1 MRHWNRGKKTVRN
14 FLLALLL
21 VFLIY
26 ASQGFPPYT
35 VKGICRQVR
44 HDYLLG
50 ELEPLY
56 VQRDWRHPS
65 ANRYERYTTV
75 AARCGETYTIFRY
88 ADGLLGSHRDWSDLS
103 PVFGEGAV
111 CVARGGKIYAAGP
124 FAEAAT
130 AVAVVRAE
138 KPPAPNGNV
147 ECREFTL
154 EGERLANQ
162 VFVFPYETDYSSFE
176 GEHMGE
182 EDLVLPAVVE
192 MWYRKPAPN
201 ADPGLYYFENKD
213 LPCTVTLYSETGEA
227 LETFDLT
234 VTTEGIR
241 SWW

>member
-1 MRHWNRGKKTVRN
+1 MPSGAARLPSRGAGAPVCPAG
-14 FLLALLL
+14 LA
-21 VFLIY
+21 
-26 ASQGFPPYT
+26 A
-35 VKGICRQVR
+35 
-44 HDYLLG
+44 
-50 ELEPLY
+50 
-56 VQRDWRHPS
+56 PS

-75 AARCGETYTIFRY
+75 AARCGEPYTIFRY

-154 EGERLANQ
+154 EGERLADQ

>member
-26 ASQGFPPYT
+26 ASQSFPPYT
-35 VKGICRQVR
+35 VRGMCRQVQ

-154 EGERLANQ
+154 EGERLADQ

-176 GEHMGE
+176 GEQIGRASCRE
-182 EDLVLPAVVE
+182 RV
-192 MWYRKPAPN
+192 
-201 ADPGLYYFENKD
+201 
-213 LPCTVTLYSETGEA
+213 
-227 LETFDLT
+227 
-234 VTTEGIR
+234 
-241 SWW
+241 

>member
-1 MRHWNRGKKTVRN
+1 MRHWNRGRKTVRN

-21 VFLIY
+21 AFLLY

-35 VKGICRQVR
+35 VKGICRQMR
-44 HDYLLG
+44 HDYLLE

-56 VQRDWRHPS
+56 VRRDWRHYS

-75 AARCGETYTIFRY
+75 AARSGETYAIFRY
-88 ADGLLGSHRDWSDLS
+88 ADGLLGSHRDWSDLK
-103 PVFGEGAV
+103 PVFGEGAA

-124 FAEAAT
+124 FEEAAA

-138 KPPAPNGNV
+138 KPPALNGEV
-147 ECREFTL
+147 KSREFTL
-154 EGERLANQ
+154 EGERLADQ
-162 VFVFPYETDYSSFE
+162 VFVFPYETDYSGFE

-192 MWYRKPAPN
+192 MWYRRPALN
-201 ADPGLYYFENKD
+201 ADPGLYYHENKD
-213 LPCTVTLYSETGEA
+213 LPCTVTLYGEA
-227 LETFDLT
+227 GEELGTFDLT